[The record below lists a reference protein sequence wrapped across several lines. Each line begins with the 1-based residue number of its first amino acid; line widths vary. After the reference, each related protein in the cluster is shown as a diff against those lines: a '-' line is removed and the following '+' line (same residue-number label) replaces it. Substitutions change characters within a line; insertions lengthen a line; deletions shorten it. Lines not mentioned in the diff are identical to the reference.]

1 MKKFLY
7 ILIALTSPLYNY
19 AQNVGNDEDA
29 TEIVTNAKREVE
41 PASRILSAPKMIDTV
56 VNYKVVEYPM
66 LPVRYE
72 TTIKMEPILPANVKL
87 SENKMLKLYNGYVRA
102 GIGSTFMPLGE
113 IYYNNTRSRKYVWG
127 ANIKHLSSYGELKGY
142 APANFDRTHYNAFGG
157 IKQLNYSLLGDVH
170 FNNYGVNRY
179 GVEKPN
185 ASKDSISQRFK
196 EIGGQVKFLSH
207 KMDSLKLNYVMQLDV
222 YNLKDKKPSDAAFAN
237 YFGNE
242 NNIALTTNFWYR
254 KGKETFAVD
263 VNLNNNHF
271 VYGNTGSKM
280 NILDS
285 AINNSNTLFTLKPSI
300 TTFAKN
306 NKLKAQ
312 IGVDLN
318 ASKSEQTTFAIYP
331 IADVKYSMFDNV
343 IIPYVGVKG
352 GMKQNTFKSLS
363 AQNAFMQSNPN
374 LKNES
379 TPYNAY
385 LGVKGILT
393 KQMEFNVFASFSE
406 VRNKAL
412 FISDSSAIHSNL
424 NQFIVV
430 YDTIKIFNAEA
441 SLSYQLD
448 EKLKLDAIARFYNYE
463 AKNNS
468 YAWNLPVYQFIVRGN
483 YVFKDKFIFNLDL
496 NGEGGRK
503 ALTYDSLEANTS
515 VENGQIIKNLGFIL
529 DANLGVE
536 YRYTRRISAFLQ
548 FNNVAAQQYFRWYK
562 YPVQAFQIM
571 GGVTFKF

>member
-254 KGKETFAVD
+254 KGNTKYAAD
-263 VNLNNNHF
+263 VNVFNNHF
-271 VYGNTGSKM
+271 VYGDAGGKM
-280 NILDS
+280 NALDT
-285 AINNSNTLFTLKPSI
+285 AIDYKNTIVELKPLFTSYALGNKLKVQYGGDI
-300 TTFAKN
+300 NLIFDKTTTFAGY
-306 NKLKAQ
+306 
-312 IGVDLN
+312 IIV
-318 ASKSEQTTFAIYP
+318 
-331 IADVKYSMFDNV
+331 DVKYAMFDNV
-343 IIPYVGVKG
+343 LIPYVGVKG
-352 GMKQNTFKSLS
+352 GVKQNTFKTLS
-363 AQNAFMQSNPN
+363 EQNAFMQSNPT

-385 LGVKGILT
+385 LGIKGILT
-393 KQMEFNVFASFSE
+393 KQMEFNAFASYSE

-412 FISDSSAIHSNL
+412 FVSDSSALHRNR
-424 NQFIVV
+424 NQFNVI
-430 YDTIKIFNAEA
+430 YDTMQIFMAEA

-448 EKLKLDAIARFYNYE
+448 EKIKIDGIGRFYNYL

-483 YVFKDKFIFNLDL
+483 YVLNNKFIFSLDV
-496 NGEGGRK
+496 NGEGGRR
-503 ALTYDSLEANTS
+503 ALVYDSLEANTGI
-515 VENGQIIKNLGFIL
+515 EDGQINKKLGLIV
-529 DANLGVE
+529 DANIGVE
-536 YRYTRRISAFLQ
+536 YRYTSRISAFLQ
-548 FNNVAAQQYFRWYK
+548 CNNVAAQQYFRWYK
-562 YPVQAFQIM
+562 YPVQSFQVL